1 MSAKSGEVDVP
12 PLFVTKAAKGR
23 AAHRLLCFTIMVG
36 IVLIWIYR
44 LGHIPGAD
52 RPGRYA
58 WVGLSVSEVLFG
70 LYWVI
75 TQAGRWRVVYRYPF
89 RDRLSSTRYKDKL
102 PGVDVFVCTAD
113 PTLEP
118 PMLVINTVLSVM
130 SYNYPPEKLSVY
142 LSDDGCSELTFYAL
156 LEASEFSKYWIPF
169 CKKYNVEPR
178 APEIYFGQSSPLHES
193 DFRQEWSQ
201 IKTMYE
207 DMKRRIESAG
217 AKGCVPR
224 EIKDQHKGFLEWDSK
239 ITKQDHQ
246 SIVQILIDGRDV
258 EAKDSEG
265 CRLPTLVYLAREK
278 RSQHFHNFK
287 AGAMNA
293 LIRVSSEISN
303 GPIILN
309 VDCDMYSNNSESIR
323 DALCFFL
330 DEEKGH
336 DVAFVQFPQNFH
348 NLTKND
354 LYGGSMRVINQI
366 EFHGL
371 DGCGGPMYIGTGC
384 FHRRDTLCGRKF
396 TKGSL
401 FDWKQSTVPRKGETA
416 AELEERVKE
425 LASCKFEKNTQWG
438 KEMGLKYG
446 CPVEDV
452 ITGLSI
458 QCRGWKSVYFNPER
472 KGFLGVAGTTLDQ
485 TLVQHKRW
493 SEGDLQIFL
502 SKHSP
507 VWKGLGRINFGLIM
521 GYCVYCLW
529 SPNCFA
535 TLYYSI
541 IPSVYLLKGDPLFPQ
556 VSSFWVLPFVYVII
570 GEHACSLAEYL
581 WSGGTVLGWWNGQRM
596 WLYKRTSSYL
606 FAAVDTLLKLVGYS
620 DSGFVISAKV
630 SDKDVSQRYKQEK
643 MEFGAVSP
651 MFTLLSSLA
660 MFNLFC
666 LALMVMKVIRAGGLQ
681 SVNETMVLQI
691 LLCGTLVL
699 INLPLYSAAFFR
711 KDKGRMPS
719 SVTLKSILVA
729 LLLCSCYAF
738 L

>member
-1 MSAKSGEVDVP
+1 MLVNMG
-12 PLFVTKAAKGR
+12 G
-23 AAHRLLCFTIMVG
+23 
-36 IVLIWIYR
+36 
-44 LGHIPGAD
+44 
-52 RPGRYA
+52 
-58 WVGLSVSEVLFG
+58 LFG
-70 LYWVI
+70 LECLLLNCGLDF
-75 TQAGRWRVVYRYPF
+75 TGSSL
-89 RDRLSSTRYKDKL
+89 RLIVGTAFIAKPSKTGSRKGFPTLPHMFICLLVERRAMYENDL

-113 PTLEP
+113 PTIEP
-118 PMLVINTVLSVM
+118 PMMVMNTVLSVM
-130 SYNYPPEKLSVY
+130 AYDYPPEKLAVY
-142 LSDDGCSELTFYAL
+142 LSDDAGSDLTFYAL
-156 LEASEFSKYWIPF
+156 LEASNFSKHWIPY
-169 CKKYNVEPR
+169 CKRFAVEPR
-178 APEIYFGQSSPLHES
+178 SPEAHFRSVS
-193 DFRQEWSQ
+193 DELEANQAQHLASVKRLYQD
-201 IKTMYE
+201 ME
-207 DMKRRIESAG
+207 DRIELAEKIGKIPKSALL
-217 AKGCVPR
+217 
-224 EIKDQHKGFLEWDSK
+224 EHTGFSK
-239 ITKQDHQ
+239 WGSFSSRRDHDT
-246 SIVQILIDGRDV
+246 ILQILIDGRDV
-258 EAKDSEG
+258 EAKDIEG

-323 DALCFFL
+323 DALCFLL
-330 DEEKGH
+330 DEDKGH

-348 NLTKND
+348 NLTKNE
-354 LYGGSMRVINQI
+354 LYGGSMRVIGQI
-366 EFHGL
+366 EFPGM
-371 DGCGGPMYIGTGC
+371 DGCGGPIYIGTGC

-401 FDWKQSTVPRKGETA
+401 FDWKQSTVSRTGESV

-425 LASCKFEKNTQWG
+425 LASCTFEKNTQWG

-452 ITGLSI
+452 ITGLLI
-458 QCRGWKSVYFNPER
+458 HCRGWKSMYFNPER

-493 SEGDLQIFL
+493 SEGDLQILL

-507 VWKGLGRINFGLIM
+507 VRIGLGRINLGLIM

-541 IPSVYLLKGDPLFPQ
+541 IPSLYLLKGDPLFPQ
-556 VSSFWVLPFVYVII
+556 VSSLWVLPFVYVII

-581 WSGGTVLGWWNGQRM
+581 WCGGTVLGWWNEQRM
-596 WLYKRTSSYL
+596 WLYKRTSCYL
-606 FAAVDTLLKLVGYS
+606 FAVVDTFLKLVGYS

-630 SDKDVSQRYKQEK
+630 SDKDVAQRYEQEK

-651 MFTLLSSLA
+651 MFTVLSSVA
-660 MFNLFC
+660 MLNLFC
-666 LALMVMKVIRAGGLQ
+666 LALMVMKVILAGGLK
-681 SVNETMVLQI
+681 SIHETMALQI
-691 LLCGTLVL
+691 LLCGVLVS
-699 INLPLYSAAFFR
+699 INLPLYNAAFFR

-729 LLLCSCYAF
+729 LSLCGCDAF

>member
-1 MSAKSGEVDVP
+1 MANTGYA
-12 PLFVTKAAKGR
+12 PLFETKKVKGSFIYKLFAASM
-23 AAHRLLCFTIMVG
+23 FVG

-44 LGHIPGAD
+44 ATHVTEH
-52 RPGRYA
+52 GRLVWMGMFVA
-58 WVGLSVSEVLFG
+58 ELWFG
-70 LYWVI
+70 FYWI
-75 TQAGRWRVVYRYPF
+75 LTQAHRWNRVYRQTF
-89 RDRLSSTRYKDKL
+89 KDRLSQRYENDL
-102 PGVDVFVCTAD
+102 PRVDIFVCTAD
-113 PTLEP
+113 PTIEP
-118 PMLVINTVLSVM
+118 PMMVINTVLSVM
-130 SYNYPPEKLSVY
+130 AYDYPPEKLSVY
-142 LSDDGCSELTFYAL
+142 LSDDGGSDLTFYAL
-156 LEASEFSKYWIPF
+156 LEASRFAKHWIPY
-169 CKKYNVEPR
+169 CKRFGVEPR
-178 APEIYFGQSSPLHES
+178 SPDAYFRS
-193 DFRQEWSQ
+193 DSDELEAIQAQHLASVKKLYQGME
-201 IKTMYE
+201 E
-207 DMKRRIESAG
+207 RIELAEKLG
-217 AKGCVPR
+217 KIPKTAVLEHR
-224 EIKDQHKGFLEWDSK
+224 GFSKWDSFSSRR
-239 ITKQDHQ
+239 DHDT
-246 SIVQILIDGRDV
+246 ILQILIDGRDV
-258 EAKDSEG
+258 EAKDIEG

-278 RSQHFHNFK
+278 RPRHFHNFK

-330 DEEKGH
+330 DEEKGR

-348 NLTKND
+348 NLTKNE
-354 LYGGSMRVINQI
+354 LYGGSMRVIGQI
-366 EFHGL
+366 EFQGL

-384 FHRRDTLCGRKF
+384 FHRRDTLCGRKL
-396 TKGSL
+396 TKGSM
-401 FDWKQSTVPRKGETA
+401 FDWKQSTAPRTGESA

-425 LASCKFEKNTQWG
+425 LASCTFEKNTQWG

-458 QCRGWKSVYFNPER
+458 QCRGWKSMYFNPER

-493 SEGDLQIFL
+493 SEGDLQILL
-502 SKHSP
+502 SKHGP
-507 VWKGLGRINFGLIM
+507 VWNGLGRINFGLIM

-541 IPSVYLLKGDPLFPQ
+541 IPSLYLLKGHPLFPQ
-556 VSSFWVLPFVYVII
+556 VSSFWILPFVYVII
-570 GEHACSLAEYL
+570 GEHACSLAEYFCC
-581 WSGGTVLGWWNGQRM
+581 GGTALGWWNEQRM

-606 FAAVDTLLKLVGYS
+606 FAAVDTFLKLVGYS

-630 SDKDVSQRYKQEK
+630 SDTDVSERYEQEK

-651 MFTLLSSLA
+651 MFTVLSSLA
-660 MFNLFC
+660 MLNLLC
-666 LALMVMKVIRAGGLQ
+666 LAVVFVNMIRAGVLESVHETVALQ
-681 SVNETMVLQI
+681 M
-691 LLCGTLVL
+691 LLCGVLVL
-699 INLPLYSAAFFR
+699 INLPLYDAAFFR

-719 SVTLKSILVA
+719 SVTLQSILVA
-729 LLLCSCYAF
+729 LLLCSCCAF